1 MRPLDVGKKK
11 REKDKTEKD
20 RKKERERDRK
30 EGKMV
35 WFCKV
40 STYVQHTRFRE
51 TYQKSVIYLITKS

>member
-1 MRPLDVGKKK
+1 MRLLDVGKKK

-40 STYVQHTRFRE
+40 STYVTFPRNLPKF
-51 TYQKSVIYLITKS
+51 VIYFITKS

>member
-1 MRPLDVGKKK
+1 MRLLDVGKKK

-35 WFCKV
+35 WFCNVRK
-40 STYVQHTRFRE
+40 YVRTRFRE
-51 TYQKSVIYLITKS
+51 TYQKFVICLITKS